1 MNTYFQQSLT
11 EVQSQEFAS
20 DFKATVRFIFRLIKL
35 LFLLLTAIFN
45 LGRKVYCK
53 VSKQNTE
60 VTLAGLPLTES
71 LTNLPIDQPL
81 ADLPVGELIAESS
94 LTESTLDSNPTVED
108 NLQQEQSEGT
118 LLASTDEVDNT
129 VYRQKQLKQMKA
141 AQLRK
146 LCTDYSLQ
154 YQNKQQAIRTIFQFE
169 WEQIQANLG

>member
-118 LLASTDEVDNT
+118 LVVTTNKTDSVN
-129 VYRQKQLKQMKA
+129 RQKELKQMKA

-146 LCTDYSLQ
+146 LCADYSLQ